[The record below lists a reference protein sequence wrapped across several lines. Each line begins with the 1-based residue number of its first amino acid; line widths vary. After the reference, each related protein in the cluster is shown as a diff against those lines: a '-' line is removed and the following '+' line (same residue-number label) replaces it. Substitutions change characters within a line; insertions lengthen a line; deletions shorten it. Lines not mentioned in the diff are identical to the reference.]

1 MYNFSIKRATHQI
14 FGTHAGSPRSS
25 LRFSDSRC
33 HSSTPFFSWCTQN
46 TRCSGR
52 CSSSGSPSPCSP
64 PQPAEKVPHRRRLN
78 IHKRR
83 TRGAPSSIRAL
94 PWRKL
99 GPAPL
104 APRAPA
110 AVRSLH
116 VAAHTRI
123 IPRARWWISLRKI
136 QIWGDRGIDSEAC
149 HRCVKVDPV
158 RAAALPSPSAGHRP
172 SKLLLVIR
180 REVQF
185 LPPVSLAWLRN
196 LYLNKWMLQVSLF
209 SAGPPLLRGDE
220 WDSNH

>member
-1 MYNFSIKRATHQI
+1 MQYVSLSLCHLTARQAREVTLDWRIHEICILKHLYISIFVHQTLSPFELMYNFSIKRATHQI

-94 PWRKL
+94 P
-99 GPAPL
+99 
-104 APRAPA
+104 
-110 AVRSLH
+110 
-116 VAAHTRI
+116 
-123 IPRARWWISLRKI
+123 
-136 QIWGDRGIDSEAC
+136 
-149 HRCVKVDPV
+149 
-158 RAAALPSPSAGHRP
+158 
-172 SKLLLVIR
+172 
-180 REVQF
+180 
-185 LPPVSLAWLRN
+185 
-196 LYLNKWMLQVSLF
+196 
-209 SAGPPLLRGDE
+209 
-220 WDSNH
+220 